1 MRDISFKVDGQ
12 HLALV
17 SDISDLIVGSRSY
30 LRVKF
35 EFDDSWNEYT
45 KAVVFYAGG
54 KEEAFFINDDPVPIP
69 DEFTARRTFKMRVI
83 GKNGYTSIPTNKITI
98 VQGV

>member
-17 SDISDLIVGSRSY
+17 SDMSDLVVGSRNY
-30 LRVKF
+30 LRAKF
-35 EFDDSWNEYT
+35 EFDDCWDGYT
-45 KAVVFYAGG
+45 KAVVFYQGDN
-54 KEEAFFINDDPVPIP
+54 EQAFFIKDEPVPIP
-69 DEFTARRTFKMRVI
+69 DEIVAHRTFKMRVI
-83 GKNGYTSIPTNKITI
+83 GKNGYTLIPTNKITI

>member
-17 SDISDLIVGSRSY
+17 SDVSDLIVGSRGY

-35 EFDDSWNEYT
+35 EFDDSWNGYT